1 MPLPAALT
9 RASRLIGEA
18 ILDTVLGHPPAAP
31 DLARRLD
38 AAVDWEALPAPVR
51 AVAERLDGPLWELI
65 AEAVIEG
72 VEWVR
77 PELMRR
83 LQAAAQ
89 GQAPRG

>member
-1 MPLPAALT
+1 MPLPSALT
-9 RASRLIGEA
+9 RASRILGEA
-18 ILDTVLGHPPAAP
+18 ILDTVLGAPPAAA

-38 AAVDWEALPAPVR
+38 DAVDWAALPVGVR
-51 AVAERLDGPLWELI
+51 GVVEKLDGPLWEVV

-83 LQAAAQ
+83 IAVAQ
-89 GQAPRG
+89 GQTPRA

>member
-9 RASRLIGEA
+9 RASRILGEA
-18 ILDTVLGHPPAAP
+18 ILDTALGAPPAAA

-38 AAVDWEALPAPVR
+38 AAVDWEALPAPAR
-51 AVAERLDGPLWELI
+51 AVVERLDGPLWEVV

-83 LQAAAQ
+83 LVVAQ
-89 GQAPRG
+89 GPAPRA

>member
-9 RASRLIGEA
+9 RAARILGEA
-18 ILDTVLGHPPAAP
+18 VLDTVLGHPPSAS

-38 AAVDWEALPAPVR
+38 AAVDWEGLPAAVRPV
-51 AVAERLDGPLWELI
+51 VERLDGPLWVVI

-77 PELMRR
+77 PELLQR
-83 LQAAAQ
+83 LAPP
-89 GQAPRG
+89 GQTPRG

>member
-9 RASRLIGEA
+9 RASRILGEA
-18 ILDTVLGHPPAAP
+18 VLDTVLGHPPAAS

-38 AAVDWEALPAPVR
+38 AAVDWEGLPAAVRPV
-51 AVAERLDGPLWELI
+51 VEHLDGPLWQVI

-77 PELMRR
+77 PELLQR
-83 LQAAAQ
+83 LAPT
-89 GQAPRG
+89 GQTPSA

>member
-9 RASRLIGEA
+9 RASRILGEA
-18 ILDTVLGHPPAAP
+18 VLDTVLGHPPAAS

-38 AAVDWEALPAPVR
+38 AAVDWASLPAPVR
-51 AVAERLDGPLWELI
+51 GVVEKLDGPLWEVI

-77 PELMRR
+77 PELLQR
-83 LQAAAQ
+83 LQPV
-89 GQAPRG
+89 GQTPRG

>member
-9 RASRLIGEA
+9 RAARILGEA
-18 ILDTVLGHPPAAP
+18 VLDTVLGHPPAAS

-38 AAVDWEALPAPVR
+38 AAVDWEGLPAGVRPV
-51 AVAERLDGPLWELI
+51 VERLDGPLWQVI

-77 PELMRR
+77 PELMQR
-83 LQAAAQ
+83 LQPA
-89 GQAPRG
+89 GQTPRA

>member
-9 RASRLIGEA
+9 RASRILGEA
-18 ILDTVLGHPPAAP
+18 VLDTVLGHPPAAS

-38 AAVDWEALPAPVR
+38 AAVDWEGLPAAVRPV
-51 AVAERLDGPLWELI
+51 VERLDGPLWELV

-77 PELMRR
+77 PGLLQR
-83 LQAAAQ
+83 LAPT
-89 GQAPRG
+89 GQTPSA

>member
-1 MPLPAALT
+1 MPLPSALT
-9 RASRLIGEA
+9 RASRILGEA
-18 ILDTVLGHPPAAP
+18 VLDTVLGAPPAAP

-38 AAVDWEALPAPVR
+38 AAVDWEGLPAAVR
-51 AVAERLDGPLWELI
+51 PLIEKLDGPLWELV

-83 LQAAAQ
+83 LAVP
-89 GQAPRG
+89 GQTPRA

>member
-1 MPLPAALT
+1 MTLPAALT

-18 ILDTVLGHPPAAP
+18 VLDTVLGHPPAAA

-38 AAVDWEALPAPVR
+38 AAVDWEGLPAAVRPV
-51 AVAERLDGPLWELI
+51 VEHLDGPLWQVI

-77 PELMRR
+77 PELLQR
-83 LQAAAQ
+83 LAAP
-89 GQAPRG
+89 GQTPRA

>member
-9 RASRLIGEA
+9 RAARILGEA
-18 ILDTVLGHPPAAP
+18 VLDTVLGAPPAAP

-38 AAVDWEALPAPVR
+38 AAVDWEGLPAAVR
-51 AVAERLDGPLWELI
+51 PLIEKLDGPLWGVV

-83 LQAAAQ
+83 LAAP
-89 GQAPRG
+89 GQTPRA